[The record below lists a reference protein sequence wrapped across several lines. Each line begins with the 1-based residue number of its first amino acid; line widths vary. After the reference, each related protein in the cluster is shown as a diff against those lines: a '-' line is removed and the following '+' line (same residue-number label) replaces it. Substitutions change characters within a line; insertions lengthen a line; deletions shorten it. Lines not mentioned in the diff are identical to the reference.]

1 MARVERE
8 VRPGRGGSNRIASL
22 NVEGAMNNDGPPS
35 LAPSKHFDH
44 VDETP
49 TSQVSFFLPF
59 VYLSIVFSTS

>member
-22 NVEGAMNNDGPPS
+22 DADGAMRHDGPPS
-35 LAPSKHFDH
+35 LAPSKHFDL

-59 VYLSIVFSTS
+59 LYLSIYFSTS